1 MQACPI
7 SRDVL
12 SIRRMTAPVL
22 LLLPPPKE
30 TRPRPCSLPAQSI
43 QQEVSSDSSW
53 YFLEGS
59 FHDTPANACSR
70 DAYGFELA
78 PSGRLSV
85 GGVKDHARSLPQ
97 PTRPCRYNSTR
108 GKDIISS
115 PQDLRPGQGLAA
127 PEGPR

>member
-30 TRPRPCSLPAQSI
+30 RRPRPCSLPAESI
-43 QQEVSSDSSW
+43 QQEVRSDSSW

-59 FHDTPANACSR
+59 FYDTPTNACAR
-70 DAYGFELA
+70 DAYRFNLA
-78 PSGRLSV
+78 QSSRLPV
-85 GGVKDHARSLPQ
+85 GGVKDRARSLPQ
-97 PTRPCRYNSTR
+97 PTRLCRYNSAR

-115 PQDLRPGQGLAA
+115 SQD
-127 PEGPR
+127 